1 MPDIILGCGSRKR
14 KQPSQAWCL
23 YTGTLYTLAFAWARS
38 VTPLERIYILS
49 AKYGL
54 IRSQTQIAP
63 YNARMGTPSQVCTV
77 ASVARQAAAL
87 RLDQKRPLLVSLGEP
102 YRAVLTLPRF
112 DLLLEYMQLPANTMG
127 YQMQWFKRNYGHLPR
142 GLFDDASQ

>member
-63 YNARMGTPSQVCTV
+63 YNALMGTPSQVCT
-77 ASVARQAAAL
+77 ARSVAKQAAEL
-87 RLDQKRPLLVSLGEP
+87 GLDRVRPLLVNVGRT

-112 DLLLEYMQLPANTMG
+112 DLLLEYM
-127 YQMQWFKRNYGHLPR
+127 
-142 GLFDDASQ
+142 